1 MRLIRSAR
9 AAVAAIPIESIGP
22 LLGRHRAATRVALA
36 ALSLIVVIAL
46 GQQAATQAGPEQ
58 PRPVAASILPQSV
71 GAAVSTDR
79 SITIPFDVGMDPAS
93 VEVAL
98 RLLPGPA
105 PVQLAWN
112 SDRTALTLT
121 PDGRWRTDA
130 SYLVVIGA
138 TSRTADGATLSEP
151 RRFAFTTESAPA
163 IAGVEVRLATAD
175 LPPAEETGLTT
186 RGASAVVLDDATEA
200 AVAGG
205 SEGMQVASQPP
216 TSTPRRVSA
225 TSPIKIAFSDP
236 MDTADVEDHFV
247 ITPHVDGALSW
258 SGGDLVFTPTDRLVA
273 GARYTISL
281 IGSHDRTGN
290 LLGGKG
296 NVSFIVKP
304 AAQLLTTAPKP
315 GATDAEPATVEMW
328 FSQPMDLRAAGSAF
342 AVTDA
347 STGSAIDGRLDWDE
361 TGTRLSFVPDAALA
375 AGSTI
380 EVAFGEGAR
389 DADGNLVG
397 MAWSFTTPAAPA
409 PEPAPSAA
417 APPAGT
423 APPAAAP
430 PPASSAPPPAPP
442 PAPAAS
448 AAGHAVN
455 QINASR
461 AAYGFGPVVLDA
473 AISAV
478 AYAHAYDQAINGYFS
493 HTGLNGSTRESRLR
507 AGGIGF
513 GWSGENQCYL
523 VGRSVIA
530 TLDWCHSAF
539 MAEPYPG
546 HWNHIANVLNPNA
559 RRVGV
564 GIAQVGSKIVV
575 VWDFTD

>member
-1 MRLIRSAR
+1 MRLIRSVR
-9 AAVAAIPIESIGP
+9 AAAAAIPVESIGL
-22 LLGRHRAATRVALA
+22 LLGRHRAATRVTVA
-36 ALSLIVVIAL
+36 ALSFIVVITL

-58 PRPVAASILPQSV
+58 PRPVAASILPRSV

-79 SITIPFDVGMDPAS
+79 PITIPFDVGMDPAS
-93 VEVAL
+93 VEAAL
-98 RLLPGPA
+98 WVLPGPA
-105 PVQLAWN
+105 PVRLAWN
-112 SDRTALTLT
+112 PDRTALTLS
-121 PDGRWRTDA
+121 PVGRWRTDA

-151 RRFAFTTESAPA
+151 RRFSFTTESAPA
-163 IAGVEVRLATAD
+163 ITGVEVRMATAD
-175 LPPAEETGLTT
+175 LPPVEDVGLTT
-186 RGASAVVLDDATEA
+186 RGATAVVLADATDA
-200 AVAGG
+200 TAAGG
-205 SEGMQVASQPP
+205 NEGMQVVSQPP

-225 TSPIKIAFSDP
+225 TSAISIAFSDP

-247 ITPHVDGALSW
+247 ITPQVEGALSW
-258 SGGDLVFTPTDRLVA
+258 SRGDLVFTPTERFVA

-281 IGSHDRTGN
+281 IGAHDRTGN

-296 NVSFIVKP
+296 NVSFIIKP
-304 AAQLLTTAPKP
+304 AAHLLTTAPKP
-315 GATDAEPATVEMW
+315 GSTNVEPATLGMR
-328 FSQPMDLRAAGSAF
+328 FSQPMDLRAAASAF
-342 AVTDA
+342 GVTDA

-361 TGTRLSFVPDAALA
+361 TGTRLTFVPDAALT
-375 AGSTI
+375 AGSTFD
-380 EVAFGEGAR
+380 VAFGEGAR
-389 DADGNLVG
+389 DADGNPVG
-397 MAWSFTTPAAPA
+397 MAWSFTTRAAPA
-409 PEPAPSAA
+409 PEPAPAV
-417 APPAGT
+417 AP
-423 APPAAAP
+423 PPAAASP
-430 PPASSAPPPAPP
+430 PPATPPP

-478 AYAHAYDQAINGYFS
+478 AYAHAYDQAVNGYFS

-507 AGGIGF
+507 AAGIAF
-513 GWSGENQCYL
+513 SWSGENQCYL
-523 VGRSVIA
+523 VGSSVIA
-530 TLDWCHSAF
+530 TLDWCHGAF